1 MEKIVELL
9 QRDAALYPDKTAA
22 ADRNT
27 AYTFAQLKRAAG
39 RIGAQLADRFPG
51 GEPFPVGVVTDRSAA
66 VPLTL
71 LSVAVGGG
79 FYVPLNPEYPA
90 ETLADILEDAGISLV
105 IGAAAFEE
113 TLRGVGYGG
122 TYLPMAELVEEALNE
137 DGPELFA
144 EAEDERPL
152 VLIYT
157 SGSTGKPK
165 GVLKSH
171 GSMRSFLQAYTE
183 RFNFCAEDVIGNQ
196 TPFSF
201 DASAKDLYL
210 MLAVGATLQVLPTE
224 LFSMPTELID
234 YLNERR
240 VTVAQWV
247 PTVLAIVSKLRVL
260 DMVKPETLRMV
271 LFVGETMPMKHLNRW
286 RVALPRIRFVNLY
299 GASELAG
306 ICCAYEVEGT
316 FADDALLPLGTTLS
330 NCRLYLM
337 KDGQPVTEPGT
348 VGELYLQ
355 SPALALEY
363 FKDPARTEAAF
374 FMADLGD
381 GTART
386 FKTGDLAQLDENGAL
401 RFISRADSQFKHL
414 GYRIEAGEIEAAAG
428 ALEGVMRCCCL
439 YDEKKLRIV
448 LFCECAEEA
457 ALTGRDIIEL
467 LRNKLP
473 YYMLPGRVNILP
485 AMPIGSNGK
494 VDRQKLKAMLKG

>member
-9 QRDAALYPDKTAA
+9 QRDAAQYPDKTAA

-27 AYTFAQLKRAAG
+27 SYTFSQLKQAVGRIAAG
-39 RIGAQLADRFPG
+39 LAEKFPG

-66 VPLTL
+66 VPVAL
-71 LSVAVGGG
+71 LSAAAAGG

-90 ETLADILEDAGISLV
+90 EKLAAIMEDAGVRLV

-113 TLRGVGYGG
+113 TLRGVGYAGE
-122 TYLPMAELVEEALNE
+122 YLPMAELVEEALQQ
-137 DGPELFA
+137 DGPQLFF

-171 GSMRSFLQAYTE
+171 GSMRSFLQAYTD
-183 RFNFCAEDVIGNQ
+183 RFDFCADDVIGNQ

-210 MLAVGATLQVLPTE
+210 MLAAGATLQILPTE
-224 LFSMPTELID
+224 LFAMPTELID
-234 YLNERR
+234 YLNERK

-260 DMVKPETLRMV
+260 DMVKPQYLRMV

-286 RVALPRIRFVNLY
+286 RAALPEVRFVNLY

-306 ICCAYEVEGT
+306 ICCAYEVKGT
-316 FADDALLPLGTTLS
+316 FADDALLPLGTTLN
-330 NCRLYLM
+330 NCR
-337 KDGQPVTEPGT
+337 
-348 VGELYLQ
+348 LYLQ

-363 FKDPARTEAAF
+363 FKDPDRTRAAF
-374 FMADLGD
+374 FTADFGD
-381 GTART
+381 GPART
-386 FKTGDLAQLDENGAL
+386 FKTGDLAQIDGTGAL

-428 ALEGVMRCCCL
+428 ALEGVQRCCCL

-457 ALTGRDIIEL
+457 ALSGRDIIEL

-485 AMPIGSNGK
+485 ALPIGSNGK
-494 VDRQKLKAMLKG
+494 VDRQQLKAILKG

>member
-1 MEKIVELL
+1 MDKIVELL
-9 QRDAALYPDKTAA
+9 QRAAEQYPDKTAV

-27 AYTFAQLKRAAG
+27 SYTFSQLRQAVG
-39 RIGAQLADRFPG
+39 RIAAKLSERFPG

-66 VPLTL
+66 APAAL
-71 LSVAVGGG
+71 LSVAAAGG

-90 ETLADILEDAGISLV
+90 EKLAAIIEDAEIGLV
-105 IGAAAFEE
+105 IGACTFEE
-113 TLRGVGYGG
+113 TLRGIGYAGE
-122 TYLPMAELVEEALNE
+122 YLAMRELVEAALKE
-137 DGPELFA
+137 EGTLKFFD
-144 EAEDERPL
+144 AEDDRPL

-171 GSMRSFLQAYTE
+171 GSMRSFLQAYTD
-183 RFNFCAEDVIGNQ
+183 RFDFCADDVIGNQ

-210 MLAVGATLQVLPTE
+210 MLAAGATLQVLPTE

-234 YLNERR
+234 YLNGRK

-260 DMVKPETLRMV
+260 DMVKPEYLRMV

-286 RVALPRIRFVNLY
+286 RAALPNVRFANLY

-306 ICCAYEVEGT
+306 ICCAYEVEGV
-316 FADDALLPLGTTLS
+316 FADDALLPLGTTLN

-337 KDGQPVTEPGT
+337 KDGSKVTEPGA

-363 FKDPARTEAAF
+363 YKDPERTGKAF

-381 GTART
+381 GCART
-386 FKTGDLAQLDENGAL
+386 FKTGDLAQMDQNGAL

-428 ALEGVMRCCCL
+428 ALPGVQRCCCL

-457 ALTGRDIIEL
+457 ALTGRDVIEM

-485 AMPIGSNGK
+485 ALPIGSNGK
-494 VDRQKLKAMLKG
+494 VDRQQLKAVLKG

>member
-9 QRDAALYPDKTAA
+9 QRDAAQYPDKTAV

-27 AYTFAQLKRAAG
+27 SYTFSQLKQAVGRIAAG
-39 RIGAQLADRFPG
+39 LAEKFPG

-66 VPLTL
+66 VPVAL
-71 LSVAVGGG
+71 LSAAAAGG

-90 ETLADILEDAGISLV
+90 EKLAAIMEDAGVRLV

-113 TLRGVGYGG
+113 TLRGVGYAGE
-122 TYLPMAELVEEALNE
+122 YLPMAELVEEALQQ
-137 DGPELFA
+137 DGPQLFF

-171 GSMRSFLQAYTE
+171 GSMRSFLQAYTD
-183 RFNFCAEDVIGNQ
+183 RFDFCADDVIGNQ

-210 MLAVGATLQVLPTE
+210 MLAAGATLQILPTE
-224 LFSMPTELID
+224 LFAMPTELID
-234 YLNERR
+234 YLNERK

-260 DMVKPETLRMV
+260 DMVKPQYLRMV

-286 RVALPRIRFVNLY
+286 RAALPEVRFVNLY

-306 ICCAYEVEGT
+306 ICCAYEVKGT
-316 FADDALLPLGTTLS
+316 FADDALLPLGATLN
-330 NCRLYLM
+330 NCRLYLR
-337 KDGQPVTEPGT
+337 KDGEPVTEPGT

-363 FKDPARTEAAF
+363 FKDPDRTRAAF
-374 FMADLGD
+374 FTADFGD
-381 GTART
+381 GPART
-386 FKTGDLAQLDENGAL
+386 FKTGDLAQIDGTGAL

-428 ALEGVMRCCCL
+428 ALEGVQRCCCL

-457 ALTGRDIIEL
+457 ALSGRDIIEL

-485 AMPIGSNGK
+485 ALPIGSNGK
-494 VDRQKLKAMLKG
+494 VDRQQLKAILKG